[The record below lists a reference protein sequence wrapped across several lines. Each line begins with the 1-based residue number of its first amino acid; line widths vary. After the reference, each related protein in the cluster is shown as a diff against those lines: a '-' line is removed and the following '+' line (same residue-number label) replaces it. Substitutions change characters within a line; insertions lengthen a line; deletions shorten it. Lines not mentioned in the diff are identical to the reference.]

1 MSNRRSF
8 LRRASKSA
16 IGISAIPFLST
27 APASF
32 QFPTAEG
39 EAYWTELRKAF
50 PLQDKRVYFNNG
62 TFGPSPTPVL
72 DTIKKYL
79 DETNSSGEYGHTDK
93 AREVLAT
100 FVGVKTEELSL
111 THNTTEGI
119 NIVTWGLPLKAG
131 DEVIVTLHE
140 HVGNALPWLNRAK
153 LHGIVLKPFEPA
165 MTADENLARIKALVT
180 PKTKVIAI
188 PHITCTTG
196 LVLPIKEITAWA
208 RSKSIFTAID
218 GAHGSGTFNLN
229 LRELGCD
236 FYATSCHKW
245 MLGPNGTGFLYVRE
259 ELLDT
264 LQAYQVGAYSDTG
277 WDLYSNPPQMGPN
290 VPTAHRFDYGSQ
302 SKPMYMGAAASA
314 EFHSSVG
321 KEKIENR
328 VKELSSLLFD
338 GLSQF
343 KQKLNILTPVEE
355 ASRICMITF
364 KPKNIGYKEF
374 NTLGAK
380 ASFRLRVVPESH
392 LDAIRVSTHIYN
404 SKAEVERF
412 VEFVGET
419 L

>member
-1 MSNRRSF
+1 MLKRRGF
-8 LRRASKSA
+8 LQQSTKTTLGLSLA
-16 IGISAIPFLST
+16 PFLLPDNN
-27 APASF
+27 AF
-32 QFPTAEG
+32 EFPTAEG

-50 PLQDKRVYFNNG
+50 PLQDSRVYFNNG
-62 TFGPSPTPVL
+62 TFGPSPSPVL
-72 DTIKKYL
+72 DTIKKHL
-79 DETNSSGEYGHTDK
+79 DETNGTGEYGHTDK
-93 AREVLAT
+93 ARETLAA

-196 LVLPIKEITAWA
+196 LVLPIKEIASWA
-208 RSKSIFTAID
+208 KSRNIFTAID

-229 LRELGCD
+229 LKDLGCD

-277 WDLYSNPPQMGPN
+277 WDLYSNPPSVAAY
-290 VPTAHRFDYGSQ
+290 VPTAHRYDYGSQ
-302 SKPMYMGAAASA
+302 SMPMYMGATASA
-314 EFHSSVG
+314 EFHTTVG
-321 KEKIENR
+321 KDKIEAR
-328 VKELSSLLFD
+328 VRELSSLLFD

-343 KQKLNILTPVEE
+343 KQKLDILTPSE
-355 ASRICMITF
+355 ASSRICMVTF
-364 KPKNIGYKEF
+364 KPKNMGYREF
-374 NTLGAK
+374 NNLGAK
-380 ASFRLRVVPESH
+380 AGFRLRVVPESH